1 MFSRITDSKARKIKN
16 RSRILSGFAFEYVIK
31 MLQLLEKKDICTNFA
46 VNLDKIKITMIKVSD
61 DASKKIVA
69 MMQEDGFDAA
79 NDYVR
84 VGVKSGGCS
93 GLSYELKFDKELG
106 ENDKVFEDNNVKIAV
121 EKKSFLYLAG
131 TVLEFS
137 GGLNGK
143 GFVFNN
149 PNASRTCG
157 CGESFSL

>member
-1 MFSRITDSKARKIKN
+1 
-16 RSRILSGFAFEYVIK
+16 
-31 MLQLLEKKDICTNFA
+31 
-46 VNLDKIKITMIKVSD
+46 MIKVSES
-61 DASKKIVA
+61 AKKKIA
-69 MMQEDGFDAA
+69 ALMSDEGFD
-79 NDYVR
+79 NLQDFVR

-93 GLSYELKFDKELG
+93 GLSYELKFDKAKAED
-106 ENDKVFEDNNVKIAV
+106 DKLFEDNDIKIV
-121 EKKSFLYLAG
+121 VDKRSVLYLAG

-149 PNASRTCG
+149 PNAQRTCG

>member
-1 MFSRITDSKARKIKN
+1 
-16 RSRILSGFAFEYVIK
+16 
-31 MLQLLEKKDICTNFA
+31 
-46 VNLDKIKITMIKVSD
+46 MIKVSES
-61 DASKKIVA
+61 ASKKIIN
-69 MMQEDGFDAA
+69 MMEEEGFDATT
-79 NDYVR
+79 DYVR

-106 ENDKVFEDNNVKIAV
+106 ENDKVFEDSNVKIAI

-131 TVLEFS
+131 TILEFS

-149 PNASRTCG
+149 PNAQRTCG

>member
-1 MFSRITDSKARKIKN
+1 
-16 RSRILSGFAFEYVIK
+16 
-31 MLQLLEKKDICTNFA
+31 
-46 VNLDKIKITMIKVSD
+46 MIKVSES
-61 DASKKIVA
+61 ASKKIVD
-69 MMQEDGFDAA
+69 MMKDDGFDPT

-93 GLSYELKFDKELG
+93 GLSYELKFDKEIH

-121 EKKSFLYLAG
+121 EKKSFLYLVG
-131 TVLEFS
+131 TVLEYS

-149 PNASRTCG
+149 PNAQRTCG